1 MWVFF
6 VERFFF
12 GDVSQRKDRGIR
24 SPAAAAGAG
33 EMGKEVAGSSL
44 STSPFGVCSELLLEA
59 AFCVASEGRLD
70 TFSSKSKRP
79 STAAA
84 SSLLGCGW

>member
-1 MWVFF
+1 MGFF
-6 VERFFF
+6 LLKGFSLAMFHSERTGGF
-12 GDVSQRKDRGIR
+12 GLRLPLLVLERW
-24 SPAAAAGAG
+24 G
-33 EMGKEVAGSSL
+33 EEVAGSSL